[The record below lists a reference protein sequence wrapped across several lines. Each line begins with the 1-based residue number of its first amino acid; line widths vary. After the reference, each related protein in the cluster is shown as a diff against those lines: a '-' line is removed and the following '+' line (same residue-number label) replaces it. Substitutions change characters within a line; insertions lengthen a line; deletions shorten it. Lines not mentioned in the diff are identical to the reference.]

1 MSSALMK
8 EVTNSAERKTSLL
21 WWKVLRPSASDIVFV
36 AFGSETTEKN
46 NVYTYCHTSVRFYTK
61 KSLH

>member
-21 WWKVLRPSASDIVFV
+21 WWKVLRPASDIVFV